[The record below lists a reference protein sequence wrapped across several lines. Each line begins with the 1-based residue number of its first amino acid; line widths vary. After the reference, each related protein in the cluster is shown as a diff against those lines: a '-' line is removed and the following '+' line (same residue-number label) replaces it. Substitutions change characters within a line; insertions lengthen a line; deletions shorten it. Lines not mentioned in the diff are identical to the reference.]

1 MKIIDNVYVVPG
13 VVANPYLIVDAD
25 GLTVIDAGLLH
36 SQKKTL
42 AYVASLGK
50 HLNGSKLPLERV
62 LSVPATAQ

>member
-1 MKIIDNVYVVPG
+1 MKIIDDVYVVPG

-25 GLTVIDAGLLH
+25 GLTVIDAGLLR
-36 SQKKTL
+36 SQKKIL

-62 LSVPATAQ
+62 LSVPVTAQ